1 MSDSVAPN
9 FLESLGVES
18 SSTLSRTSPPI
29 EESSVADLYL
39 SRAFVSGTRS
49 RLMTVFSTMHDIRI
63 TVLQKDS
70 STNSSRFFSKALDK
84 EKLADE
90 AKRSQLS
97 DQTAERFIKAL
108 VYGLSVPDDKFE
120 ITEDEKEGIILTFP
134 IVPTVDDAIHNLS
147 LPESLPAPQLDLFDS
162 YQVVFRALQKLQ
174 SQTYAATLL
183 TSIDATLDLEPTEK
197 QPALSSAT
205 TNHQVNLH
213 RDVFNPLQGVV
224 RAPLAGTKRKR

>member
-1 MSDSVAPN
+1 MSDSLAPN
-9 FLESLGVES
+9 FLESFGVSSS
-18 SSTLSRTSPPI
+18 SSTLLSSPPPL
-29 EESSVADLYL
+29 ESDADLYL

-63 TVLQKDS
+63 TMLQKDLN
-70 STNSSRFFSKALDK
+70 TNSSRFFSKALDK
-84 EKLADE
+84 EKLEDE

-120 ITEDEKEGIILTFP
+120 ITEDEKEGITITFP
-134 IVPTVDDAIHNLS
+134 IVPTIDDAIHNLT
-147 LPESLPAPQLDLFDS
+147 LPESLPVPQLDLFDS
-162 YQVVFRALQKLQ
+162 YQAVFQALQKLQ
-174 SQTYAATLL
+174 SQTYTATLL
-183 TSIDATLDLEPTEK
+183 PSIDATLDLEPTVK